1 MLLNVI
7 ANLIININSNSNT
20 SAAFI
25 THKKNMYIILSA
37 QSDCDLGT
45 TLFRSAYDK
54 SIAKLTP

>member
-37 QSDCDLGT
+37 KADLD
-45 TLFRSAYDK
+45 FSAVHT
-54 SIAKLTP
+54 INQ